1 MDTVSLKAQIDEHLA
16 VAREHSAGR
25 SAHTLYGG
33 QGNVLRQTLIA
44 LVAGRRLGDHKSP
57 GEATLQVLHG
67 TVRLHVGD
75 DSWEGAAGDL
85 VEIPATR
92 HDLEA
97 VEDAV
102 VLLTVALHGV
112 PGA

>member
-1 MDTVSLKAQIDEHLA
+1 MESTSLGTLADEQLA

-33 QGNVLRQTLIA
+33 QGNALRQTLIA
-44 LVAGRRLGDHKSP
+44 LAAGRRLGEHDSP
-57 GEATLQVLHG
+57 GEATLQVLRG
-67 TVRLHVGD
+67 SVRLHAGD
-75 DSWEGAAGDL
+75 DTWEGSAGDHAVVPL
-85 VEIPATR
+85 VR

-97 VEDAV
+97 VDDAV

-112 PGA
+112 PGT